1 MAKKKDDLPNE
12 LKSSS
17 DHIRDA
23 IGQNG
28 KMKPSEIV
36 SYLGSKGIA
45 VKVGLV
51 NAVKSALKKKGML
64 KGKKAATSNNG
75 ATVPLSALADV
86 KRAADAVGGMDRLIE
101 VAKAMR

>member
-23 IGQNG
+23 LASNG
-28 KMKPSEIV
+28 KMKPAEIV
-36 SYLGSKGIA
+36 SFLDAKGIK

-51 NAVKSALKKKGML
+51 NSVKAALKKKGML
-64 KGKKAATSNNG
+64 KGKAKTTSNNG
-75 ATVPLSALADV
+75 AMVALSALADV
-86 KRAADAVGGMDRLIE
+86 KRAADAVGGMERLIE
-101 VAKAMR
+101 VAK